1 MGLVM
6 DQFQRLYS
14 GGSVVGL
21 GEWELL
27 RRYLDRGD
35 EDAFRAIMANH
46 GPMVM
51 GVCRRVL
58 GEARDVEDAFQV
70 TFLILARKAGKLTPG
85 DPVGHWL
92 YGVAYRV
99 ALRARSAM
107 ARRHARER
115 TVPAPE
121 MASID
126 DPSGF
131 EVGRVIDEE
140 LARLPA
146 KYRGPVV
153 LCYLEGLTHEEAA
166 RQLGWPVGTVKGRLS
181 RARNLLKGR
190 LSRRGLAPAQ
200 QASMIG
206 LIQEARGLVPPS
218 LAERTAR
225 AALEIAAGRASGMV
239 SASAAVLLEE
249 GIRTM
254 FFHKLKL
261 GIVAL
266 MILGTGAAVIA
277 YQGSKGPG
285 EGANAATKASEPA
298 KEKVAAP
305 APQDGKAQ
313 APPKEFAG
321 SMDGGG
327 IDESGGPLSEWSVLL
342 DHHPRNKVILNA
354 LDKPLAM
361 KFTSETPLE
370 DVIKYIRDSTVDKAA
385 GLPEGIP
392 IYVDPQGLQDAD
404 KTMASTISIDLEG
417 IALKTTLR
425 LLLNQ
430 LGLTYWVREGLLTI
444 TSSQTDDDPSPLDRL
459 MEMAR
464 RGELTKEQYKD
475 LMETLKLQIEIA
487 KLKRELEKLE
497 DRGGVMGAT
506 GSVSPRL
513 Q

>member
-1 MGLVM
+1 MGRGRMGLVV

-21 GEWELL
+21 SEWELL

-35 EDAFRAIMANH
+35 EDAFRAIVASH

-70 TFLILARKAGKLTPG
+70 TFLILARKAGKLSPG

-99 ALRARSAM
+99 ALRARSAT

-126 DPSGF
+126 DPSDF
-131 EVGRVIDEE
+131 EVSRVIDEE

-181 RARNLLKGR
+181 RARDLLKGR

-206 LIQEARGLVPPS
+206 LIQELRGLVPPS

-249 GIRTM
+249 GVRTM

-266 MILGTGAAVIA
+266 MMLGTGAAVIA
-277 YQGSKGPG
+277 YQGSKGP
-285 EGANAATKASEPA
+285 ANEKGSAPAPRDVAAPVKASE
-298 KEKVAAP
+298 
-305 APQDGKAQ
+305 
-313 APPKEFAG
+313 FAG
-321 SMDGGG
+321 P
-327 IDESGGPLSEWSVLL
+327 ISEWPILV
-342 DHHPRNKVILNA
+342 DHHPGNQAILKA
-354 LDKPLAM
+354 LDKPLAV
-361 KFTSETPLE
+361 KFTIETPLM

-404 KTMASTISIDLEG
+404 KTMASTIEIDLEG

-425 LLLNQ
+425 LCLKQ

-459 MEMAR
+459 MEMAG
-464 RGELTKEQYKD
+464 RGELMKEQYKE
-475 LMETLKLQIEIA
+475 LMETLKLQIELA
-487 KLKRELEKLE
+487 KLTRELEKLE
-497 DRGGVMGAT
+497 DRGGVMGGIST
-506 GSVSPRL
+506 P
-513 Q
+513 